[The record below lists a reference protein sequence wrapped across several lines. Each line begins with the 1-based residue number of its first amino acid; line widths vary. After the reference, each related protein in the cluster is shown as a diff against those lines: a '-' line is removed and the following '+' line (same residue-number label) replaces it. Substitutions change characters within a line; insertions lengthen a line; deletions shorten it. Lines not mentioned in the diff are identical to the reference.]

1 MRLHLT
7 SQCASD
13 LIDVVA
19 EGVADVQGLTAR
31 LVGRQGTL

>member
-1 MRLHLT
+1 MRLHLP

-19 EGVADVQGLTAR
+19 EEVAEVQGLTAR